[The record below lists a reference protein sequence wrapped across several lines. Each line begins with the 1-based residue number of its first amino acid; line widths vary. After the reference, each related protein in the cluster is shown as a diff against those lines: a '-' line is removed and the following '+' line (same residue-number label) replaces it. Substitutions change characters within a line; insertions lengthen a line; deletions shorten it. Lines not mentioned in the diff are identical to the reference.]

1 MAERIRGRKGQ
12 EQRARR
18 MQRTN
23 GLCERCDAKGKTRAA
38 SVVDHVVP
46 LAHGGDD
53 TDENTRNLCKT
64 CHDEVTAEQFGHR
77 RKVAIGADGWPA
89 D

>member
-23 GLCERCDAKGKTRAA
+23 GLCERCDARGKTKAA
-38 SVVDHVVP
+38 SVVDHIVP
-46 LAHGGDD
+46 LAHGGED
-53 TDENTRNLCKT
+53 TDDNTRNLCKP
-64 CHDEVTAEQFGHR
+64 CHNEVTAEQFGHR
-77 RKVAIGADGWPA
+77 RKVAIGSDGWPA